1 MGNCYIKENKRNKNK
16 KISKYSFKKYY
27 PIGKGGFGRVTKI
40 KLI

>member
-27 PIGKGGFGRVTKI
+27 MKYMP
-40 KLI
+40 